1 MPGSVVNP
9 VMNSRTAILN
19 ELRSL
24 DSHLPLTAS
33 PSFSVPEGY
42 FENLAASVLARVK
55 TGDALTSEAEING
68 LSPLLA
74 GISKKMPYSVPSFY
88 FTDNLPTTPVS
99 QTEAATPVLSAI
111 GKEMPYAVPETYFD
125 DLPALLLSRVSEPKT
140 KVVPLFRRRW
150 MQTAAAA
157 VVAGGLLVGGLQI
170 FKNKP
175 TQEEAVMTTADT
187 ASTLIAEA
195 KPRIQP
201 EIKKVSTEDLQNFV
215 KSIPATADVSSKKE
229 VSKKE
234 VANLLKDVS
243 VNDMED
249 FLSAVPQ
256 PDEDLSVAD

>member
-1 MPGSVVNP
+1 MS
-9 VMNSRTAILN
+9 SRTTILN

-24 DSHLPLTAS
+24 DSNLPVTVS
-33 PSFSVPEGY
+33 PPFSVPEGY
-42 FENLAASVLARVK
+42 FENLAASVLAKVK
-55 TGDALTSEAEING
+55 TGEAVTPEAELSG

-74 GISKKMPYSVPSFY
+74 GISKEMPYSVPSFY
-88 FTDNLPTTPVS
+88 FIANLQAPPAS
-99 QTEAATPVLSAI
+99 RTEAATPLLSAV
-111 GKEMPYAVPETYFD
+111 GKELPYAVPANYFD
-125 DLPALLLSRVSEPKT
+125 DLPGLMLGQVNEPKT

-157 VVAGGLLVGGLQI
+157 MVAGSLIVGGLQI

-175 TQEEAVMTTADT
+175 AQDKAATTTVDT
-187 ASTLIAEA
+187 ASTLIAETKA
-195 KPRIQP
+195 RIQP

-215 KSIPATADVSSKKE
+215 KSIPVTTNASSKE
-229 VSKKE
+229 GVSQKE